1 MSKSRLEALSD
12 AIFGIVMTLLII
24 EIKVPVFKEGD
35 FSESYLWDKIL
46 HEWPL
51 FFAFF
56 LSFILLTSMWVSHHF
71 LFSSLAKNINRQLL
85 YLNLILLVFVSF
97 VPFSSSLLGNYSF
110 SRVAVA
116 FYSINLLIIAIITV
130 GIREYIMLSKNIEN
144 IEMKAIDRLYGN
156 ARMGTNILFPV
167 LAILFSFFWV
177 QASVILLVIGAVVSS
192 IPGFYG
198 VVFRITGLDKKY
210 KSDEI

>member
-1 MSKSRLEALSD
+1 
-12 AIFGIVMTLLII
+12 
-24 EIKVPVFKEGD
+24 
-35 FSESYLWDKIL
+35 
-46 HEWPL
+46 
-51 FFAFF
+51 
-56 LSFILLTSMWVSHHF
+56 MWVSHHF